1 MKAFLSLFL
10 LLLIIQ
16 TEKPD
21 PEFTVKFQIK
31 NAGITVDGHFSE
43 ASFDVRFDPKNLR
56 GSYINGKVKPSS
68 IDTGISLRDR
78 HLQGRQYFQSATYPE
93 ISLESK
99 RIQSKSKNEYEG
111 VFELTIKDVR
121 KEMLIP
127 FTAVSN
133 GKGYLFRGNFGLDR
147 LEFGIGE
154 TSLILSDEV
163 MVWIEFQEVK

>member
-1 MKAFLSLFL
+1 MKALLALFFL
-10 LLLIIQ
+10 LLVIQ

-31 NAGITVDGHFSE
+31 NAGITVDGQFKE
-43 ASFDVRFDPKNLR
+43 ASFDVRFDPKNLKDSFLR
-56 GSYINGKVKPSS
+56 GKVRSSS

-78 HLQGRQYFQSATYPE
+78 HLQGRQYFKSDFYPE

-99 RIQSKSKNEYEG
+99 RIQSKGKNEFEG
-111 VFELTIKDVR
+111 VFELKIKDVR

-127 FTAVSN
+127 FSAVKKGN
-133 GKGYLFRGNFGLDR
+133 GHFFKANFTLDR

-154 TSLILSDEV
+154 KSLVLGDEV
-163 MVWIEFQEVK
+163 VVWIEFQKVI